1 MISKEIEDYAEAH
14 TDAESRLLQ
23 ALNRETHAEVLS
35 PRMLSGQ
42 LQGRLLALLSRLTA
56 PRRILEIGTY
66 TGYSALCLAEG
77 LVPGGILTTIEAN
90 EELEARALNYFGRA
104 GKAKQIQMIIGEA
117 AKVIPGLEG
126 PFDLVF
132 IDADK
137 VSYSLY
143 FDLVIDKTRS
153 GGLIIADN
161 VLWSGKVTAS
171 AEERGADKNT
181 RAILAFNEKVHLDP
195 RVFNLLLPVRD
206 GLMIMQKK

>member
-1 MISKEIEDYAEAH
+1 MIPRDIENYVEAH
-14 TDAESRLLQ
+14 TDAESGLLR
-23 ALNRETHAEVLS
+23 ALSRETYAEVLS

-42 LQGRLLALLSRLTA
+42 LQGRLLALLSRLIA

-90 EELEARALNYFGRA
+90 EELEARAQDYFRRSE
-104 GKAKQIQMIIGEA
+104 KADQIQMIIGKA
-117 AKVIPGLEG
+117 AEVIPGLDG

-137 VSYSLY
+137 ASYSLY
-143 FDLVIDKTRS
+143 FDLVIDKVRS

-161 VLWSGKVTAS
+161 VLWSGKVTRS
-171 AEERGADKNT
+171 SEETGTDKNT
-181 RAILAFNEKVHLDP
+181 RAILTFNEKVHLDP
-195 RVFNLLLPVRD
+195 GVSNLLLPVRD